1 MRLALAALVALAA
14 GCVPLRVDIGERER
28 GGYTAVVNGEDR
40 EDCLDAPKR
49 AEEEARYFC
58 RIRGLGLTLGQ
69 PASEARG
76 EGCRV
81 ELPFWCRGSEP

>member
-1 MRLALAALVALAA
+1 MRLAVLALVALAA
-14 GCVPLRVDIGERER
+14 GCAPLRVDIGEREN
-28 GGYTAVVNGEDR
+28 GGYTAVVNGDDGE
-40 EDCLDAPKR
+40 ECAEAPRR

-58 RIRGLGLTLGQ
+58 RIRGLGATLGST
-69 PASEARG
+69 AHDGRG